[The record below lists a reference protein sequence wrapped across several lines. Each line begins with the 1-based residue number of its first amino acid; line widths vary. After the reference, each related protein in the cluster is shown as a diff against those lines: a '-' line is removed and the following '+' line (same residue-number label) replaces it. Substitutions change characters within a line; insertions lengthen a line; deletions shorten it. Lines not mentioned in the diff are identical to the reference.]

1 MGLFSCEERAFLLH
15 CSGMQAPWHIV
26 TFYKFLPIAKAD
38 VNALRDAWYA
48 EGERLGICGLFLVAE
63 EGVNA
68 TVAGSKEGIKEFL
81 TFVEQTTCPLTIK
94 TSESEKKPFR
104 RWKVAIREEIV
115 AIGKPSMH
123 PSSEM
128 NRHLTPEEFKNAIE
142 TEDVVIIDARN
153 TYETA
158 IGKFKNAFDPKTK
171 TFQEFPNAVKNAN
184 LPKDKKILM
193 YCTGGIRCEKAL
205 MEMQEQGYEH
215 VYQLQGGIL
224 SYLEAFPPPH
234 FELEEP
240 VLRGRVALGEEEIVL
255 GGRIDVV
262 DAPPVADDLDRA
274 LEARYAQARRVGLG
288 ADGPRGDRER
298 GDRER
303 GDRERREET
312 GELA

>member
-1 MGLFSCEERAFLLH
+1 
-15 CSGMQAPWHIV
+15 MQAPWHIV
-26 TFYKFLPIAKAD
+26 TFYKFLPIPKAD
-38 VNALRDAWYA
+38 VESLRDAWKK
-48 EGERLGICGLFLVAE
+48 EGERLEICGLFLVAE

-68 TVAGSKEGIKEFL
+68 TIAGSRENVGAFL
-81 TFVEQTTCPLTIK
+81 SIVERTTGPLTVK
-94 TSESEKKPFR
+94 SSEAENKPFR

-128 NRHLTPEEFKNAIE
+128 NRHLTPEEFKKTIE

-158 IGKFKNAFDPKTK
+158 IGKFKNAFDPKTR
-171 TFQEFPNAVKNAN
+171 TFQEFPDAVKNAN

-224 SYLEAFPPPH
+224 SYLEAFPQTH
-234 FELEEP
+234 FEGECF
-240 VLRGRVALGEEEIVL
+240 VFDHRVAVDQTLKPSTHYGLCIFC
-255 GGRIDVV
+255 GDPGDVRASCECCNQESV
-262 DAPPVADDLDRA
+262 RCVRCAPSKPAVCSKLCLQRREQKLAR
-274 LEARYAQARRVGLG
+274 EARAA
-288 ADGPRGDRER
+288 
-298 GDRER
+298 
-303 GDRERREET
+303 
-312 GELA
+312 